1 MNPRIMAAI
10 QAPLPLRSIQFSQ
23 AENHPSFDEGCVAS
37 GARVVIVVSFVDVNN
52 VYICDVGEVLLFC
65 KRVCKSFL
73 HFLAKGGNPPLTQSG
88 HFLGRAAKHMDG
100 RARGRIDYL
109 IGEQRF
115 IKKC

>member
-1 MNPRIMAAI
+1 M
-10 QAPLPLRSIQFSQ
+10 
-23 AENHPSFDEGCVAS
+23 AS
-37 GARVVIVVSFVDVNN
+37 GARVVIMASLFDVNN
-52 VYICDVGEVLLFC
+52 VYIKYLEEFLSFC
-65 KRVCKSFL
+65 NRVCKSFL

-88 HFLGRAAKHMDG
+88 HLLGGAAKYMDG